1 MEMERPWGSEAPLLC
16 PLKGQSGWAAAEGPT
31 LGLDLAVDPEATV
44 SPSLGL
50 RLLLSKMQGPLWS
63 DI

>member
-1 MEMERPWGSEAPLLC
+1 MERPWGSEAPLLC

-50 RLLLSKMQGPLWS
+50 RLLLSKMQGSLWS